1 VALGE
6 AEGDRTLAAALMRDV
21 YRAWKSTG
29 IDERTEDAVCAAH
42 NAGAY
47 LSLDPAAQ
55 IAWAV
60 DPANQCCADCGDNA
74 LAGAIVKGEG
84 FPTGHT
90 HPMAHGGCR
99 CLIIPADR

>member
-1 VALGE
+1 MCSSDL
-6 AEGDRTLAAALMRDV
+6 
-21 YRAWKSTG
+21 TG
-29 IDERTEDAVCAAH
+29 IDERAEDAVCAAH

-47 LSLDPAAQ
+47 LSLEPAAQ

-60 DPANQCCADCGDNA
+60 DPANHCCADCADNA